1 LYRTLDTSHRRIEV
15 QDRLRASTWCVHRW
29 VRFRTSAP
37 LPKFVTHRRNL
48 QHELRK
54 QRGTSNFMILVRLLN
69 LRFLNERAARN
80 DRNLKFAAL
89 VDRTQHTCHCTIPGS
104 GLAWRTKYSCCFATS
119 STRKQ
124 SSMARV
130 DGPVS
135 NSSSFLMWSIFALM
149 TCCCIANAPS
159 STDRTERKERR
170 QRLFS
175 HYADTARQ
183 RCAKGGR

>member
-1 LYRTLDTSHRRIEV
+1 LCRTLDTSHYRIEV
-15 QDRLRASTWCVHRW
+15 QDRLRVSTWCVHRC

-48 QHELRK
+48 KHELRK
-54 QRGTSNFMILVRLLN
+54 LRDTSNFMILVRLLN

-89 VDRTQHTCHCTIPGS
+89 VDRTQHACHCTIPGS

-119 STRKQ
+119 SARKQ

-130 DGPVS
+130 DGSVS
-135 NSSSFLMWSIFALM
+135 NSSSFLMWSIFALT
-149 TCCCIANAPS
+149 TCCCMANAPS
-159 STDRTERKERR
+159 STKPDRE
-170 QRLFS
+170 
-175 HYADTARQ
+175 
-183 RCAKGGR
+183 KGTTTTSVFALR